1 MGAYRYYCYKNRSFS
16 AQDIHD
22 DACDCGISKLE
33 SLSVDSIHALMEE
46 MRELNVLQV
55 VTADHYRFTR
65 ENFRVMMGS
74 EDKVIDE
81 IDKVSKE

>member
-1 MGAYRYYCYKNRSFS
+1 
-16 AQDIHD
+16 
-22 DACDCGISKLE
+22 
-33 SLSVDSIHALMEE
+33 MEE